1 MYGRTAKLHEAV
13 LRELY
18 LETKETTQSAR
29 WACQGWN
36 ERTGWHHHAGHPL
49 AGQGIHSRAIN
60 AALVEKA
67 AKIIAILGDQ
77 VADAQ
82 QVDRPWSPVTSEP
95 RITGASIMD
104 LGIKGLRV
112 IVTAGA
118 AGIGREVARAFL
130 GEGALVQIC
139 DVDRRA
145 LAELAGSDPKVLES
159 TELKKLSPTTYTSPA
174 GTVTRLIFIW
184 WRRRALTEPP
194 VHGVNQPIPVFI
206 TWMNESPPRN
216 ATRLISVSPSW
227 LTITTSPRCTGRL
240 TALTRTTC
248 KLW

>member
-1 MYGRTAKLHEAV
+1 LDCTNDRWRGLSDALASTEGLLARLEAGVYGRTAKLHEAV

-82 QVDRPWSPVTSEP
+82 QVVGP
-95 RITGASIMD
+95 
-104 LGIKGLRV
+104 
-112 IVTAGA
+112 
-118 AGIGREVARAFL
+118 GR
-130 GEGALVQIC
+130 Q
-139 DVDRRA
+139 
-145 LAELAGSDPKVLES
+145 
-159 TELKKLSPTTYTSPA
+159 
-174 GTVTRLIFIW
+174 
-184 WRRRALTEPP
+184 
-194 VHGVNQPIPVFI
+194 
-206 TWMNESPPRN
+206 
-216 ATRLISVSPSW
+216 
-227 LTITTSPRCTGRL
+227 
-240 TALTRTTC
+240 
-248 KLW
+248 